1 MGTVGINTDFKNVL
15 RLRKLWK
22 RCTQLILQLCTRHFG
37 TILCI
42 FFIYGNCHVVILI
55 YQTFFS
61 DDRFF
66 FFFRIS
72 TKTDSLCARKNPI
85 RLISLKYTLSIW
97 INNQIL
103 KFSPGKG
110 KHTEMK
116 ILKWH
121 ALKARLKFLL
131 RYGWFSNYELDIPL
145 SYVPISHEGPIQSAA
160 HPLSHRPVTWLQA
173 AFFLQLFAHD
183 SVQFFPNHP
192 SLHSTYIRTQYF

>member
-1 MGTVGINTDFKNVL
+1 MNIFNNIFFYWIYQPKFCRRYSQRFPVNKKLIFKN
-15 RLRKLWK
+15 
-22 RCTQLILQLCTRHFG
+22 II
-37 TILCI
+37 TILTRNI
-42 FFIYGNCHVVILI
+42 KSLSTN
-55 YQTFFS
+55 S
-61 DDRFF
+61 
-66 FFFRIS
+66 IS
-72 TKTDSLCARKNPI
+72 EKKQHNKTTRKF
-85 RLISLKYTLSIW
+85 TLSIW

-131 RYGWFSNYELDIPL
+131 QYGWFSNYELDIPL
-145 SYVPISHEGPIQSAA
+145 SYVPLSHEGPIQSAA

-173 AFFLQLFAHD
+173 AFSLQLFAHD